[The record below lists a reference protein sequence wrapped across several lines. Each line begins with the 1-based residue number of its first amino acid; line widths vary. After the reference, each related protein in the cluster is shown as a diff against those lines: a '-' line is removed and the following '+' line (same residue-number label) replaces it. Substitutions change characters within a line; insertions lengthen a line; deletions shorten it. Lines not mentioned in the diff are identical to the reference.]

1 MHACRRVTTKHLYS
15 RRVSCSYNGMG
26 IAFKVDQGSNPF
38 YLAVLI
44 QYQNGDGDLAAVH
57 IMQQG
62 GAWAPMQHSW
72 GAMWRANSNT
82 GKPLRAPFSVRLISG
97 SGKVLVVGNAIPA
110 GWRAGMTY
118 WSKVNY
124 AT

>member
-1 MHACRRVTTKHLYS
+1 
-15 RRVSCSYNGMG
+15 MG
-26 IAFKVDQGSNPF
+26 IAFKLDRGSNPF

-62 GAWAPMQHSW
+62 QSGAWTPMQHSW

-82 GKPLRAPFSVRLISG
+82 GKPLRAPFSVRLVSG

-118 WSKVNY
+118 WSKLNY